1 MFSRKGKMKIESVPL
16 EANIAEARAL
26 AHSRQSKRF
35 SAQGNIASA
44 RYHAEL
50 ASFIYKNRIEP
61 TPKQRKA
68 IFQRSRTAPS
78 APFNKGK
85 GKGYDVY
92 PPSEG
97 GPAILK
103 GVAIVKGPDK
113 WSMRFSSMEEA
124 IRYVRVNN
132 IGDLPVRVHKKP

>member
-1 MFSRKGKMKIESVPL
+1 MFKGIKKIESVPL
-16 EANIAEARAL
+16 KPNIAEARAL
-26 AHSRQSKRF
+26 AHSRRSKAL
-35 SAQGNIASA
+35 SSQGNIASA

-50 ASFIYKNRIEP
+50 ANFIFKNRIEP

-68 IFQRSRTAPS
+68 IYIRSRQAPN

-103 GVAIVKGPDK
+103 GVVIVKGPDK
-113 WSMRFSSMEEA
+113 WSMRFPSMEEA

>member
-1 MFSRKGKMKIESVPL
+1 MFKGKKKIESVPL
-16 EANIAEARAL
+16 KPEIAEARAV
-26 AHSRQSKRF
+26 AHSRAAKRF
-35 SAQGNIASA
+35 SSMGNIASA
-44 RYHAEL
+44 RYHVEL
-50 ASFIYKNRIEP
+50 ANFIFKKRIEP
-61 TPKQRKA
+61 TPKERRL
-68 IFQRSRTAPS
+68 IYERSRLAPN
-78 APFNKGK
+78 APLKKGK

-92 PPSEG
+92 PPDEG

-103 GVAIVKGPDK
+103 GVAIVRGPDK